1 MDLKACIREI
11 PDFPKKGILFYDI
24 TTLLAN
30 PKAFVYSIDALAEK
44 VSDLKP
50 DKILAAEARG
60 FLFGAA
66 LSYKL
71 GLGFIPV
78 RKAGKLPYTTV
89 SATYDLEYGT
99 DTLCM
104 HVDALDK
111 GESILIVDDVLA
123 TGGTAAGMIKLVES
137 CGAKV
142 CGLAFIMELD
152 FLHGS
157 AKLSGHRHETLLHY

>member
-30 PKAFVYSIDALAEK
+30 PKAFTYSIDALADR
-44 VSDLKP
+44 VSDLRP

-71 GLGFIPV
+71 GVGFIPV
-78 RKAGKLPYTTV
+78 RKHGKLPYTTV
-89 SATYDLEYGT
+89 SATYELEYGT
-99 DTLCM
+99 DTLHM

-123 TGGTAAGMIKLVES
+123 TGGTAAGMVKLVES
-137 CGAKV
+137 CGGKV
-142 CGLAFIMELD
+142 CGLGFILELL
-152 FLHGS
+152 FLNGAS
-157 AKLSGHRHETLLHY
+157 KLVGHRHESLLTY

>member
-30 PKAFVYSIDALAEK
+30 PKAFTYSIDALADR
-44 VSDLKP
+44 VSDLRP

-71 GLGFIPV
+71 GVGFIPV
-78 RKAGKLPYTTV
+78 RKHGKLPYTTV

-99 DTLCM
+99 DTLHM

-123 TGGTAAGMIKLVES
+123 TGGTAAGMVKLVES
-137 CGAKV
+137 CGGTV
-142 CGLAFIMELD
+142 CGLGFILELL
-152 FLHGS
+152 FLNGA
-157 AKLSGHRHETLLHY
+157 AKLSGHRVESLLTY